1 MKKTKKKF
9 IVATITLLL
18 LGGFVFSGCEELYD
32 YEDDDDDDDE
42 YVLRP
47 AEDIDNSEA
56 IEFEEIK

>member
-32 YEDDDDDDDE
+32 YEDDDDDE

>member
-18 LGGFVFSGCEELYD
+18 LGAFAFSGCEELYD
-32 YEDDDDDDDE
+32 YEDDDDDE

-56 IEFEEIK
+56 TEFEEIK